1 MQFCRIYYLYIEVM
15 PRKSKEEETGNEEHK
30 LTLDDIEYT
39 VDLACTVLFII
50 NTNTN
55 EVITYF

>member
-1 MQFCRIYYLYIEVM
+1 M

-30 LTLDDIEYT
+30 QTLDDIEYN
-39 VDLACTVLFII
+39 VDLACIFII

-55 EVITYF
+55 EVITYFYSKTLGS

>member
-1 MQFCRIYYLYIEVM
+1 M

-30 LTLDDIEYT
+30 QTLDDIEYN
-39 VDLACTVLFII
+39 VDLACIFII

-55 EVITYF
+55 EVITYFYSKTLGSWEGESGK